1 MKLDVFIV
9 EDTKVD
15 AKILTVI
22 LESYFEEKHI
32 SYSIQTYDTGLA
44 FYSDFEEGY
53 INPSMVFMD
62 IFLPKSNGLEL
73 CKKMREKGF
82 NGDIL
87 ITSETKDHSIDAF
100 SVDARAYIC
109 KPYNATEIF
118 NVLQRV
124 CQYSSIRTY
133 TFKIRQRIYNVPVAD
148 VCYVESNAKRC
159 TLHCRGSITYTIYKK
174 LDEIADELSDAH
186 FIRCH
191 KSYYVN
197 MDCVTELNADGFTM
211 LCGDTVPIKQADI
224 KYVKETY
231 ANFCKKYR

>member
-1 MKLDVFIV
+1 MKLDIFIV
-9 EDTKVD
+9 EDTKID
-15 AKILTVI
+15 AKILALI
-22 LESYFEEKHI
+22 LEDYLERKHI
-32 SYSIQTYDTGLA
+32 SYSIHIYDTGLA
-44 FYSDFEEGY
+44 FYSDFEEGF
-53 INPSMVFMD
+53 IAPTTLFMD

-73 CKKMREKGF
+73 CRKMREKGF
-82 NGDIL
+82 TGDIL

-109 KPYNATEIF
+109 KPYNAAEIF

-197 MDCVTELNADGFTM
+197 MDCVTELNADGFIM
-211 LCGDTVPIKQADI
+211 LCGDTVPIKQTDL